1 MGWPFE
7 KSCLAGDAMRRAGVG
22 WDLGCQRRMA
32 ACGCRPTHPGE
43 EQSWGCLHLGIPVVG
58 L

>member
-1 MGWPFE
+1 
-7 KSCLAGDAMRRAGVG
+7 MRRAGVG